1 MCVQFWCPPPCN
13 YLAASMHYCMAAN
26 SVEVSRRER
35 KLSEVALVPVD
46 TFLVWARTHPG
57 IRRVNHQGKTFFAWS
72 FACLQA
78 NDGCP
83 GTLVLPHPLFSWGQV
98 GTDISQDLDSLSLVV
113 A

>member
-1 MCVQFWCPPPCN
+1 
-13 YLAASMHYCMAAN
+13 MAAN

-57 IRRVNHQGKTFFAWS
+57 IRRVNHHGKTFFAWS
-72 FACLQA
+72 FASLEA

-83 GTLVLPHPLFSWGQV
+83 GTLVLPHPLFSQGLHGGAFGRFPETSRAIV
-98 GTDISQDLDSLSLVV
+98 GDHRQGCGTREI